1 MLKRTVIIAVTLLPL
16 CAHGD
21 PPSAQS
27 SQPAAPQAPASSAPK
42 VLPWHKPVYPQSQAD
57 FVAGFKQA
65 GYALVCGVKEA
76 RECMGFTNE
85 CLTEISANTDSCVSE
100 NSAHLPASFAT
111 ADETKPVSSALFSCM
126 AEKQRSSGKG
136 QISLAACNT
145 LNQRRRQAVKQP
157 PQ

>member
-1 MLKRTVIIAVTLLPL
+1 MLKRTLIIAVTLLPL

-21 PPSAQS
+21 QPSAQS
-27 SQPAAPQAPASSAPK
+27 SQPAAPQAAASSAPK

-57 FVAGFKQA
+57 FVEGFKQA
-65 GYALVCGVKEA
+65 GYAFVCGVKEA
-76 RECMGFTNE
+76 RECMGFTNM

-100 NSAHLPASFAT
+100 NSAHLPVSFAS
-111 ADETKPVSSALFSCM
+111 ADETRPVSSALFSCM
-126 AEKQRSSGKG
+126 AEKQRLSGKG

-145 LNQRRRQAVKQP
+145 LNKMRKQGTKQP